1 MICLLNQKV
10 QKFQD
15 QCRINYKEFIKLH
28 LYLRSLADQVK
39 KEIQEEKM
47 ETSKMSKEK
56 FMKEITEF
64 KGVEDLHYL
73 LMNVLNLISFK
84 GYYYCF
90 CEKFEKCTFCRIP
103 KIFENFEK
111 KLDYNMDYKLVPY
124 LVEIF
129 DMDKNAIECF
139 SNNEH
144 TYSCIEKM
152 VVGPKR
158 FHRIYKVLEKN

>member
-1 MICLLNQKV
+1 
-10 QKFQD
+10 
-15 QCRINYKEFIKLH
+15 
-28 LYLRSLADQVK
+28 
-39 KEIQEEKM
+39 
-47 ETSKMSKEK
+47 MSKEK

-64 KGVEDLHYL
+64 KGVEDLHYFS
-73 LMNVLNLISFK
+73 MNVLNLISFK

-144 TYSCIEKM
+144 TYSCREKM